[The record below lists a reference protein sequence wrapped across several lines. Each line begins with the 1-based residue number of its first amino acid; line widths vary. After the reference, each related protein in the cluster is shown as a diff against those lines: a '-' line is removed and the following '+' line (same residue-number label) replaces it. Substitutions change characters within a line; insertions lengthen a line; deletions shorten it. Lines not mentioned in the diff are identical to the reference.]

1 MAIITFLVSAI
12 KFGMVLLFGSTG
24 ETITEKSGHLNLGL
38 PGVMCVGTAC
48 GCVAEAVLFD
58 MVGGRRGLEQVS
70 FLAVLVPILAT
81 LVGGALMGLIFSF
94 FTVTLHAN
102 QNVTGLAMTTLG
114 VGISDFMIASVE
126 GYKFTAGAKFFNAH
140 LPVAESLEQFGKLV
154 EDYMFTAGAKF
165 FNVHLPVAEILGQFG
180 KLFFSYGL
188 MTYLAIAVA
197 IITSVVLNKTKVGL
211 HLRAV
216 GENPA
221 TADAAGINV
230 TRYRYLATCI
240 GCAVAGLGGL
250 MFVMDYLNGNWEYVI
265 DAIGWLCVALVIF
278 TTWKPIFGIFCSIV
292 FGAFYVTAEYIP
304 GISLAGKEIFKMLP
318 YLITIVVLVITSIK
332 NKKEN
337 QPPASLGLPYFREE
351 R

>member
-24 ETITEKSGHLNLGL
+24 ETITEKSGHLNLGI
-38 PGVMCVGTAC
+38 PGVMCVGTAF
-48 GCVAEAVLFD
+48 GCIAEAILFD
-58 MVGGRRGLEQVS
+58 AVGGRRGMEKIS
-70 FLAVLVPILAT
+70 FLAVLVPVLAT
-81 LVGGALMGLIFSF
+81 LIGGALMGLIFSF
-94 FTVTLHAN
+94 LTVTLHAN

-114 VGISDFMIASVE
+114 VGISDFMIAAVDD
-126 GYKFTAGAKFFNAH
+126 YKFTAGAKFFNAH
-140 LPVAESLEQFGKLV
+140 LPFADKLGWFG
-154 EDYMFTAGAKF
+154 D
-165 FNVHLPVAEILGQFG
+165 
-180 KLFFSYGL
+180 LFLSYGV
-188 MTYLAIAVA
+188 MIYLSIAVA
-197 IITSVVLNKTKVGL
+197 IITSYVIKKTKVGL

-230 TRYRYLATCI
+230 TRYRYSATCI
-240 GCAVAGLGGL
+240 GCAVASLGGL
-250 MFVMDYLNGNWEYVI
+250 VFVMDYLNGNWEYVI

-278 TTWKPIFGIFCSIV
+278 TTWKPVFGIFCSII
-292 FGAFYVTAEYIP
+292 FGAFYVAAEYIP
-304 GISLAGKEIFKMLP
+304 GISLASKEIFKMLP
-318 YLITIVVLVITSIK
+318 FLVTIVVLIITSVK

>member
-1 MAIITFLVSAI
+1 MVAIVTFLVSAI

-48 GCVAEAVLFD
+48 GCVAEAVFFD
-58 MVGGRRGLEQVS
+58 MVGGRRGMESVP
-70 FLAVLVPILAT
+70 FLAVLIPLLAT
-81 LVGGALMGLIFSF
+81 LIGGALMGLIFSF

-114 VGISDFMIASVE
+114 VGISDFMIASVD
-126 GYKFTAGAKFFNAH
+126 GYKFTAGAKFFNAS
-140 LPVAESLEQFGKLV
+140 LPF
-154 EDYMFTAGAKF
+154 AG
-165 FNVHLPVAEILGQFG
+165 NMGLFG
-180 KLFFSYGL
+180 KLFFSYGI
-188 MTYLAIAVA
+188 MVYLSIAVA
-197 IITSVVLNKTKVGL
+197 VLTAFVLNKTKVGL

-230 TRYRYLATCI
+230 TRYRYVATCV

-278 TTWKPIFGIFCSIV
+278 TTWKPIFGIFCSMV

-304 GISLAGKEIFKMLP
+304 GISLSDKEIFKMLP

>member
-1 MAIITFLVSAI
+1 MTIITFLVSAI

-48 GCVAEAVLFD
+48 GCVAEAILFD
-58 MVGGRRGLEQVS
+58 IVGGRRQMEKIS

-81 LVGGALMGLIFSF
+81 IVGAALMGLIFSF
-94 FTVTLHAN
+94 LTVTLHAN

-114 VGISDFMIASVE
+114 VGIADFMIASVD
-126 GYKFTAGAKFFNAH
+126 GFKFTAGAKFFRTS
-140 LPVAESLEQFGKLV
+140 LPFAKSLGWFG
-154 EDYMFTAGAKF
+154 E
-165 FNVHLPVAEILGQFG
+165 
-180 KLFFSYGL
+180 LFFSYGIMVYL
-188 MTYLAIAVA
+188 SLAIAIA
-197 IITSVVLNKTKVGL
+197 TSIMLNKTKVGL

-230 TRYRYLATCI
+230 TRYRYISTCV
-240 GCAVAGLGGL
+240 GCAVSGLGGL

-278 TTWKPIFGIFCSIV
+278 TTWKPVFGIFCSIV
-292 FGAFYVTAEYIP
+292 FGAFYVSAEYIP
-304 GISLAGKEIFKMLP
+304 GISLAAKELFKMLP
-318 YLITIVVLVITSIK
+318 YLVTIVVLVFTSSR
-332 NKKEN
+332 KKREH
-337 QPPASLGLPYFREE
+337 QPPAALGQPYFREE

>member
-48 GCVAEAVLFD
+48 GCVAEAMLFD
-58 MVGGRRGLEQVS
+58 VVGGRRGMERVS
-70 FLAVLVPILAT
+70 FLAVLIPILAT
-81 LVGGALMGLIFSF
+81 VIGGALMGLIFSF

-102 QNVTGLAMTTLG
+102 QNVTGLAMTTMG
-114 VGISDFMIASVE
+114 VGISDFMIASVD

-140 LPVAESLEQFGKLV
+140 LPFAEG
-154 EDYMFTAGAKF
+154 M
-165 FNVHLPVAEILGQFG
+165 GQIG
-180 KLFFSYGL
+180 KLFFSYGI

-197 IITSVVLNKTKVGL
+197 VITSIVLNRTKVGL

-221 TADAAGINV
+221 TADAAGISV
-230 TRYRYLATCI
+230 TKYRYLSTCI
-240 GCAVAGLGGL
+240 GCAVSGLGGL

-278 TTWKPIFGIFCSIV
+278 TTWKPVFGIFCSVV
-292 FGAFYVTAEYIP
+292 FGAFYVTAEYVP